1 MTDLTEL
8 VREARKEGRLDTLRG
23 LLELSE
29 EGIEIDAD
37 ALRSIIEEVETAYA
51 DGSIYDLRK
60 LHKRHGVPL
69 PEENA

>member
-23 LLELSE
+23 LLQLAE

-37 ALRSIIEEVETAYA
+37 ALREIIGEVERAYESGA
-51 DGSIYDLRK
+51 IYDLS
-60 LHKRHGVPL
+60 KRDGGSG
-69 PEENA
+69 

>member
-23 LLELSE
+23 LLQLAE

-37 ALRSIIEEVETAYA
+37 ALRAIIDEVEKAYA
-51 DGSIYDLRK
+51 SGSIYDLS
-60 LHKRHGVPL
+60 KREP
-69 PEENA
+69 A